1 MNPTL
6 RRYFLEYED
15 SHRHPTN
22 RLTHKFA
29 IPLIVFHVLVMF
41 DWLQI
46 PGTTFTTIAG
56 NPYGLSVG
64 HLFFAAVMI
73 WYTTLNVKLA
83 AFMLIAFLPCFYI
96 GAHVPWQGV
105 VGIAIGAWIVQLAGH
120 VIWEKRSPAFLTN
133 LLQALVGPLFFVA
146 LLTGD
151 WKLEPPTEK
160 MANST

>member
-6 RRYFLEYED
+6 RRYFQEYED

-22 RLTHKFA
+22 RLTHKVA
-29 IPLIVFHVLVMF
+29 IPLIVFHILAML

-46 PGTTFTTIAG
+46 PGTTFATIAG

-64 HLFFAAVMI
+64 HLFFVGVVI
-73 WYTTLNVKLA
+73 WYYTLNAKLA
-83 AFMLIAFLPCFYI
+83 TLMMIAFLPCFYI
-96 GAHVPWQGV
+96 GPFVPWQGV
-105 VGIAIGAWIVQLAGH
+105 VAIAIAAWVIQLAGH
-120 VIWEKRSPAFLTN
+120 AVWEKRSPAFLTN

-151 WKLEPPTEK
+151 WKIEEPTEK
-160 MANST
+160 VAT